1 MQILT
6 EHCTSCG
13 QPTLTFT
20 ERGFSCGACGDEF
33 VAPYFLRAV
42 VQKWNAMG
50 VEEEAKRVAKE
61 ARKAVKAVKLE
72 GAASVVA
79 IDPKVA
85 ALFTDDVPAVDPA
98 FKDGWW
104 RCRKCKDAPN
114 PSGFPPHWKWKTEK
128 GYRGHKC
135 KG

>member
-1 MQILT
+1 MT
-6 EHCTSCG
+6 EHCTACG
-13 QPTLTFT
+13 QPSLVFS
-20 ERGFSCGACGDEF
+20 ERGFSCSACGDTF
-33 VAPYFLRAV
+33 VAPYFLRNV
-42 VQKWNAMG
+42 IGKWNRVGA
-50 VEEEAKRVAKE
+50 EEEAKRAAKE
-61 ARKAVKAVKLE
+61 AKRLAKLE
-72 GAASVVA
+72 PGVSGVQ